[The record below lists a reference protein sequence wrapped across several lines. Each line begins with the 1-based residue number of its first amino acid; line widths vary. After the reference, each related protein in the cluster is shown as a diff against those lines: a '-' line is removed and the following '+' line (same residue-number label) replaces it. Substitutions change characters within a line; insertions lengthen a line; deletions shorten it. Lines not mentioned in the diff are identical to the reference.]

1 MADAQPE
8 ASQASKQRQVITID
22 GLAASG
28 KSSAAKGLAHALG
41 IAYVS
46 SGLLYRAA
54 TWLALY
60 MNVDIKNL
68 DIKNLDT
75 KDEET
80 LLATLKTHSLT
91 LIPHH
96 DRDNRVT
103 VELDGQTQDISH
115 ELETSAIDAAV
126 SHVAKHPRVR
136 AWVDTRLRALRDD
149 FVIDGR
155 DMGMV
160 VFPVAQVKFYLH
172 ASAEVRAKRRLNDRD
187 EDFNAAVQAIN
198 ERDARDAQQ
207 SKPARDAI
215 HIDTDDMTLE
225 QVIATMLGHVRN
237 LTP

>member
-8 ASQASKQRQVITID
+8 TTKHSAKQRQVITID

-28 KSSAAKGLAHALG
+28 KSSAAKGLARELG

-54 TWLALY
+54 TWLALHQ
-60 MNVDIKNL
+60 NVDVQ
-68 DIKNLDT
+68 
-75 KDEET
+75 DEET
-80 LLATLKTHSLT
+80 LFSALKVHPVTLV
-91 LIPHH
+91 PYH

-103 VELDGQTQDISH
+103 VKLAGEDKDIAS

-160 VFPVAQVKFYLH
+160 VFPFARAKFYLH

-187 EDFNAAVQAIN
+187 EDFHAAVQAIN
-198 ERDARDAQQ
+198 ERDLRDAKQ

-225 QVIATMLGHVRN
+225 QVITTMLGHVRN
-237 LTP
+237 LIP

>member
-1 MADAQPE
+1 MSEAQPE
-8 ASQASKQRQVITID
+8 ANKQRQVITID

-28 KSSAAKGLAHALG
+28 KSSAAKGLAHELG

-54 TWLALY
+54 TWLALQLG
-60 MNVDIKNL
+60 VDIQ
-68 DIKNLDT
+68 
-75 KDEET
+75 DEDA
-80 LLATLKTHSLT
+80 LFATLKAHTVT
-91 LIPHH
+91 LIPHY
-96 DRDNRVT
+96 DRNNQVT
-103 VELDGQTQDISH
+103 IVLAGDTKDISS
-115 ELETSAIDAAV
+115 ELETSEIDAAV
-126 SHVAKHPRVR
+126 SHVAKHPKVR
-136 AWVDTRLRALRDD
+136 AWVDTRLQALHDD

-160 VFPVAQVKFYLH
+160 VFPLARAKFYLH

-187 EDFNAAVQAIN
+187 DDFDAAVRAIN
-198 ERDARDAQQ
+198 ERDTRDAKQ

-225 QVIATMLGHVRN
+225 QVIATMLKHVQN

>member
-1 MADAQPE
+1 MSDAQPE
-8 ASQASKQRQVITID
+8 ASQARIQRQVITID

-28 KSSAAKGLAHALG
+28 KSSAAKGLARKLG

-54 TWLALY
+54 TWLALH
-60 MNVDIKNL
+60 MNVDI
-68 DIKNLDT
+68 T
-75 KDEET
+75 DEET
-80 LLATLKTHSLT
+80 LFATLKTHSLT

-96 DRDNRVT
+96 DRNNRVT
-103 VELDGQTQDISH
+103 VALDGKTQDITH

-136 AWVDTRLRALRDD
+136 AWVDTRLRALHED

-160 VFPVAQVKFYLH
+160 VFPFARVKFYLQ

-198 ERDARDAQQ
+198 ERDTRDAEQ

>member
-1 MADAQPE
+1 MA
-8 ASQASKQRQVITID
+8 
-22 GLAASG
+22 
-28 KSSAAKGLAHALG
+28 G
-41 IAYVS
+41 IAYERR
-46 SGLLYRAA
+46 YKKPRHQ
-54 TWLALY
+54 
-60 MNVDIKNL
+60 K
-68 DIKNLDT
+68 LDT

-80 LLATLKTHSLT
+80 LFATLKTHSLT

>member
-1 MADAQPE
+1 MSDAQPE
-8 ASQASKQRQVITID
+8 STKQRQVITID

-28 KSSAAKGLAHALG
+28 KSSAAKGLARELG

-54 TWLALY
+54 TWLALN
-60 MNVDIKNL
+60 MNVDV
-68 DIKNLDT
+68 

-80 LLATLKTHSLT
+80 LFASLKTHPLT
-91 LIPHH
+91 LIPYH

-103 VELDGQTQDISH
+103 VELDGKTQDISH

-126 SHVAKHPRVR
+126 SHVAKHARVR
-136 AWVDTRLRALRDD
+136 AWVDTRLRALRDN

-160 VFPVAQVKFYLH
+160 VFPFASAKFYLH

-187 EDFNAAVQAIN
+187 EDFHAAVKAIN
-198 ERDARDAQQ
+198 ERDLRDSKQ